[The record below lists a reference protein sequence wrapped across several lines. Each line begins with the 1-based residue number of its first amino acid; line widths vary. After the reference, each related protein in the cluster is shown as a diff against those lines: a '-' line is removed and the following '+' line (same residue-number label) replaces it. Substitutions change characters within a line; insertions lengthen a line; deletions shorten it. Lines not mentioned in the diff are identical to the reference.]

1 MVEPDVAGRVQD
13 PGAPV
18 LPGLPDWA
26 NRHTD
31 NALVGWIV
39 VVALTNEIVQL
50 GEQSVAIG
58 IETLGDVGLPV
69 LVLTEF
75 GDERAEDFGRAA
87 SWLRL
92 HVRGVLSSDATAL
105 EVTAAIRAVSAG
117 LVVIE
122 PRVSLALQQAVLRQA
137 ALRKRPSPRIN
148 ESGSVRLEAL
158 P

>member
-39 VVALTNEIVQL
+39 VVALTL
-50 GEQSVAIG
+50 GG
-58 IETLGDVGLPV
+58 FLL
-69 LVLTEF
+69 
-75 GDERAEDFGRAA
+75 
-87 SWLRL
+87 
-92 HVRGVLSSDATAL
+92 
-105 EVTAAIRAVSAG
+105 
-117 LVVIE
+117 
-122 PRVSLALQQAVLRQA
+122 LALGGGPAWPRFLFLLLGGAGIA
-137 ALRKRPSPRIN
+137 AYGAWVFPFFRNLERK
-148 ESGSVRLEAL
+148 L